1 MEEERKCTPSWLGQ
15 DMGSIRQPRSSN
27 WMIEN
32 NEQLIII
39 KPMLKQINIGRKNIK
54 TIEEVQ
60 E

>member
-1 MEEERKCTPSWLGQ
+1 
-15 DMGSIRQPRSSN
+15 
-27 WMIEN
+27 MIEN

-54 TIEEVQ
+54 TIKEVQ

>member
-1 MEEERKCTPSWLGQ
+1 
-15 DMGSIRQPRSSN
+15 
-27 WMIEN
+27 MIEN

-39 KPMLKQINIGRKNIK
+39 KPMLKQINIGRKTIK